1 MIFMDMLRRYLFV
14 LFFQLLRRFLSSIVM
29 VITYVTINIAAIYP

>member
-1 MIFMDMLRRYLFV
+1 MIFMDMLRRYLFA